1 MPQVLTTV
9 YQGSAV
15 SGSVTRT
22 AAEKVAHNIGA
33 THYEWSI
40 AKLVEDYVAIINGT
54 TPSDELNWDRDDLTL
69 QNIQARSRAPGIWMI
84 ANRYNKQTE
93 ELKAYITKEIE
104 IAVPKAKFDTE
115 ESFDQLLS
123 TTYNGKK
130 SSLLVSS
137 VIKKNS
143 ISVTGLTPGY
153 LKLFTITYDEN
164 GINAEYSVPKA
175 MLPPINQV
183 LLDIML
189 SYKSNLNNDLPK
201 EFRIID
207 KGNERTI
214 SYVDITKMRK
224 VIYKM
229 LLLIGKNN
237 CWNQDCNCPLINWK
251 IHQVFPKSPE

>member
-1 MPQVLTTV
+1 MKRKSLFT
-9 YQGSAV
+9 
-15 SGSVTRT
+15 
-22 AAEKVAHNIGA
+22 
-33 THYEWSI
+33 
-40 AKLVEDYVAIINGT
+40 AIIFSLLSLLCACSST
-54 TPSDELNWDRDDLTL
+54 EQKKSDEV
-69 QNIQARSRAPGIWMI
+69 
-84 ANRYNKQTE
+84 
-93 ELKAYITKEIE
+93 KAYITKEIE
-104 IAVPKAKFDTE
+104 ISVPKAHFDTE

-137 VIKKNS
+137 VMSKNS

-153 LKLFTITYDEN
+153 LKLFTLTYDEN
-164 GINAEYSVPKA
+164 GINAEYSIPKS
-175 MLPPINQV
+175 MLPPVNQV

-224 VIYKM
+224 VIYKIEYKSM
-229 LLLIGKNN
+229 NDKRLPNKI
-237 CWNQDCNCPLINWK
+237 INFEFNYTINFK
-251 IHQVFPKSPE
+251 YL

>member
-1 MPQVLTTV
+1 MNRNHLF
-9 YQGSAV
+9 S
-15 SGSVTRT
+15 
-22 AAEKVAHNIGA
+22 
-33 THYEWSI
+33 
-40 AKLVEDYVAIINGT
+40 AIIF
-54 TPSDELNWDRDDLTL
+54 SLLSL
-69 QNIQARSRAPGIWMI
+69 LVACSS
-84 ANRYNKQTE
+84 TE
-93 ELKAYITKEIE
+93 QKKTDELKAYITKEIE
-104 IAVPKAKFDTE
+104 ISVPKAKFDTE

-153 LKLFTITYDEN
+153 LKLFTLTYDES

-189 SYKSNLNNDLPK
+189 SYKNDLNHDLPK

-224 VIYKM
+224 VIYKIEYKSM
-229 LLLIGKNN
+229 NGKRLPNKI
-237 CWNQDCNCPLINWK
+237 INFEFNYTINFK
-251 IHQVFPKSPE
+251 YV

>member
-1 MPQVLTTV
+1 MNRNHLF
-9 YQGSAV
+9 S
-15 SGSVTRT
+15 
-22 AAEKVAHNIGA
+22 
-33 THYEWSI
+33 
-40 AKLVEDYVAIINGT
+40 AIIF
-54 TPSDELNWDRDDLTL
+54 SLLSL
-69 QNIQARSRAPGIWMI
+69 LVACSS
-84 ANRYNKQTE
+84 TE
-93 ELKAYITKEIE
+93 QKKTDELKAYITKEIE
-104 IAVPKAKFDTE
+104 ISVPKAKFDTE

-153 LKLFTITYDEN
+153 LKLFTLTYDES

-189 SYKSNLNNDLPK
+189 SYKNDLNHDLPK

-224 VIYKM
+224 VIYKIESKSM
-229 LLLIGKNN
+229 NGKRLPNKI
-237 CWNQDCNCPLINWK
+237 INFEFNYTINFK
-251 IHQVFPKSPE
+251 YV

>member
-1 MPQVLTTV
+1 MNRNHLF
-9 YQGSAV
+9 S
-15 SGSVTRT
+15 
-22 AAEKVAHNIGA
+22 
-33 THYEWSI
+33 
-40 AKLVEDYVAIINGT
+40 AIIF
-54 TPSDELNWDRDDLTL
+54 SLLSL
-69 QNIQARSRAPGIWMI
+69 LVACSS
-84 ANRYNKQTE
+84 TE
-93 ELKAYITKEIE
+93 QKKTDELKAYITKEIE
-104 IAVPKAKFDTE
+104 ISVPKAKFDTE

-224 VIYKM
+224 VIYKIEYKSM
-229 LLLIGKNN
+229 NGKRLPNKI
-237 CWNQDCNCPLINWK
+237 INFEFNYTINFK
-251 IHQVFPKSPE
+251 YV

>member
-1 MPQVLTTV
+1 MNRNHLF
-9 YQGSAV
+9 S
-15 SGSVTRT
+15 
-22 AAEKVAHNIGA
+22 
-33 THYEWSI
+33 
-40 AKLVEDYVAIINGT
+40 AIIFSLLSLLVACSST
-54 TPSDELNWDRDDLTL
+54 E
-69 QNIQARSRAPGIWMI
+69 Q
-84 ANRYNKQTE
+84 KQTE

-224 VIYKM
+224 VIYKIEYKSM
-229 LLLIGKNN
+229 NGKRLPNKI
-237 CWNQDCNCPLINWK
+237 INFEFNYTINFK
-251 IHQVFPKSPE
+251 YV

>member
-1 MPQVLTTV
+1 MKRKSLFT
-9 YQGSAV
+9 AV
-15 SGSVTRT
+15 IFSLMSLLCACSSTEQKKT
-22 AAEKVAHNIGA
+22 
-33 THYEWSI
+33 
-40 AKLVEDYVAIINGT
+40 
-54 TPSDELNWDRDDLTL
+54 DEV
-69 QNIQARSRAPGIWMI
+69 
-84 ANRYNKQTE
+84 
-93 ELKAYITKEIE
+93 KAYITKEIE
-104 IAVPKAKFDTE
+104 ISVPKAQFDTE

-153 LKLFTITYDEN
+153 LKLFTLTYDEN
-164 GINAEYSVPKA
+164 GINAEYSVPKS
-175 MLPPINQV
+175 MLPPVNQV

-224 VIYKM
+224 VIYKIEYKSM
-229 LLLIGKNN
+229 NDKRLPNKI
-237 CWNQDCNCPLINWK
+237 INFEFNYTINFK
-251 IHQVFPKSPE
+251 YL

>member
-1 MPQVLTTV
+1 MNRNHLF
-9 YQGSAV
+9 S
-15 SGSVTRT
+15 
-22 AAEKVAHNIGA
+22 
-33 THYEWSI
+33 
-40 AKLVEDYVAIINGT
+40 AIIF
-54 TPSDELNWDRDDLTL
+54 SLLSL
-69 QNIQARSRAPGIWMI
+69 LVACSS
-84 ANRYNKQTE
+84 TE
-93 ELKAYITKEIE
+93 QKKTDELKAYITKEIE
-104 IAVPKAKFDTE
+104 ISVPKAKFDTE

-153 LKLFTITYDEN
+153 LKLFTLTYDES

-189 SYKSNLNNDLPK
+189 SYKNDLNHDLPK

-224 VIYKM
+224 VIYKIEYKSM
-229 LLLIGKNN
+229 NGKRLPNKI
-237 CWNQDCNCPLINWK
+237 INFEFNYTINFK
-251 IHQVFPKSPE
+251 YG

>member
-1 MPQVLTTV
+1 MNRNHLF
-9 YQGSAV
+9 S
-15 SGSVTRT
+15 
-22 AAEKVAHNIGA
+22 
-33 THYEWSI
+33 
-40 AKLVEDYVAIINGT
+40 AIIF
-54 TPSDELNWDRDDLTL
+54 SLLSL
-69 QNIQARSRAPGIWMI
+69 LVACSS
-84 ANRYNKQTE
+84 TE
-93 ELKAYITKEIE
+93 QKKTDELKAYITKEIE
-104 IAVPKAKFDTE
+104 ISVPKAKFDTE

-130 SSLLVSS
+130 TSLLVSS

-153 LKLFTITYDEN
+153 LKLFTLTYDES

-189 SYKSNLNNDLPK
+189 SYKNNLNHDLPK

-224 VIYKM
+224 VIYKIEYKSM
-229 LLLIGKNN
+229 NGKRLPNKI
-237 CWNQDCNCPLINWK
+237 INFEFNYTINFK
-251 IHQVFPKSPE
+251 YV

>member
-1 MPQVLTTV
+1 MNRNHLF
-9 YQGSAV
+9 S
-15 SGSVTRT
+15 
-22 AAEKVAHNIGA
+22 
-33 THYEWSI
+33 
-40 AKLVEDYVAIINGT
+40 AIIF
-54 TPSDELNWDRDDLTL
+54 SLLSL
-69 QNIQARSRAPGIWMI
+69 LVACSS
-84 ANRYNKQTE
+84 TE
-93 ELKAYITKEIE
+93 QKKTDELKAYITKEIE
-104 IAVPKAKFDTE
+104 ISVPKAKFDTE

-153 LKLFTITYDEN
+153 LKLFTLTYDES
-164 GINAEYSVPKA
+164 GINEEYSVPKA

-189 SYKSNLNNDLPK
+189 SYKNDLNHDLPK

-224 VIYKM
+224 VIYKIEYKSM
-229 LLLIGKNN
+229 NGKRLPNKI
-237 CWNQDCNCPLINWK
+237 INFEFNYTINFK
-251 IHQVFPKSPE
+251 YV

>member
-1 MPQVLTTV
+1 MNRNHLF
-9 YQGSAV
+9 S
-15 SGSVTRT
+15 
-22 AAEKVAHNIGA
+22 
-33 THYEWSI
+33 
-40 AKLVEDYVAIINGT
+40 AIIF
-54 TPSDELNWDRDDLTL
+54 SLLSL
-69 QNIQARSRAPGIWMI
+69 LVACSS
-84 ANRYNKQTE
+84 TE
-93 ELKAYITKEIE
+93 QKKTDELKAYITKEIE
-104 IAVPKAKFDTE
+104 ISVPKAKFDTE
-115 ESFDQLLS
+115 ESFDQVLS

-153 LKLFTITYDEN
+153 LKLFTLTYDES

-189 SYKSNLNNDLPK
+189 SYKNDLNHDLPK

-224 VIYKM
+224 VIYKIEYKSM
-229 LLLIGKNN
+229 NGKRLPNKI
-237 CWNQDCNCPLINWK
+237 INFEFNYTINFK
-251 IHQVFPKSPE
+251 YV

>member
-1 MPQVLTTV
+1 M
-9 YQGSAV
+9 
-15 SGSVTRT
+15 
-22 AAEKVAHNIGA
+22 NIN
-33 THYEWSI
+33 HLFS
-40 AKLVEDYVAIINGT
+40 AIIF
-54 TPSDELNWDRDDLTL
+54 SLLSL
-69 QNIQARSRAPGIWMI
+69 LVACSS
-84 ANRYNKQTE
+84 TE
-93 ELKAYITKEIE
+93 QKKTDELKAYITKEIE
-104 IAVPKAKFDTE
+104 ISVPKAKFDTE

-153 LKLFTITYDEN
+153 LKLFTLTYDES

-189 SYKSNLNNDLPK
+189 SYKNNLNHDLPK

-224 VIYKM
+224 VIYKIEYKSM
-229 LLLIGKNN
+229 NGKRLPNKI
-237 CWNQDCNCPLINWK
+237 INFEFNYTINFK
-251 IHQVFPKSPE
+251 YV

>member
-1 MPQVLTTV
+1 MKRKHLFT
-9 YQGSAV
+9 
-15 SGSVTRT
+15 
-22 AAEKVAHNIGA
+22 
-33 THYEWSI
+33 
-40 AKLVEDYVAIINGT
+40 AIIFSLLSLLVACSST
-54 TPSDELNWDRDDLTL
+54 E
-69 QNIQARSRAPGIWMI
+69 Q
-84 ANRYNKQTE
+84 KQTE

-143 ISVTGLTPGY
+143 ISVTGLTQGY

-224 VIYKM
+224 VIYKIEYKSM
-229 LLLIGKNN
+229 NGKRLPNKI
-237 CWNQDCNCPLINWK
+237 INFEFNYTINFK
-251 IHQVFPKSPE
+251 YV

>member
-1 MPQVLTTV
+1 MNRNHLF
-9 YQGSAV
+9 S
-15 SGSVTRT
+15 
-22 AAEKVAHNIGA
+22 
-33 THYEWSI
+33 
-40 AKLVEDYVAIINGT
+40 AIIF
-54 TPSDELNWDRDDLTL
+54 SLLSL
-69 QNIQARSRAPGIWMI
+69 LVACSS
-84 ANRYNKQTE
+84 TE
-93 ELKAYITKEIE
+93 QKKTDELKAYITKEIE
-104 IAVPKAKFDTE
+104 ISVPKAKFDTE

-153 LKLFTITYDEN
+153 LKLFTLTYDES

-189 SYKSNLNNDLPK
+189 SYKNNLNHDLPK

-214 SYVDITKMRK
+214 SYTDITKMRK
-224 VIYKM
+224 VIYKIEYKSM
-229 LLLIGKNN
+229 NGKRLPNKI
-237 CWNQDCNCPLINWK
+237 INFEFNYTINFK
-251 IHQVFPKSPE
+251 YV

>member
-1 MPQVLTTV
+1 MNRNHLF
-9 YQGSAV
+9 S
-15 SGSVTRT
+15 
-22 AAEKVAHNIGA
+22 
-33 THYEWSI
+33 
-40 AKLVEDYVAIINGT
+40 AIIF
-54 TPSDELNWDRDDLTL
+54 SLLSL
-69 QNIQARSRAPGIWMI
+69 LVACSS
-84 ANRYNKQTE
+84 TE
-93 ELKAYITKEIE
+93 QKKTDELKAYITKEIE
-104 IAVPKAKFDTE
+104 ISVPKAKFDTE

-153 LKLFTITYDEN
+153 LKLFTLTYDES
-164 GINAEYSVPKA
+164 GINAEYSVPKP

-189 SYKSNLNNDLPK
+189 SYKNNLNHDLPK

-224 VIYKM
+224 VIYKIEYKSM
-229 LLLIGKNN
+229 NGKRLPNKI
-237 CWNQDCNCPLINWK
+237 INFEFNYTINFK
-251 IHQVFPKSPE
+251 YV

>member
-1 MPQVLTTV
+1 MNRNHLF
-9 YQGSAV
+9 S
-15 SGSVTRT
+15 
-22 AAEKVAHNIGA
+22 
-33 THYEWSI
+33 
-40 AKLVEDYVAIINGT
+40 AIIFSLLSLLVACSSAEQKKT
-54 TPSDELNWDRDDLTL
+54 D
-69 QNIQARSRAPGIWMI
+69 
-84 ANRYNKQTE
+84 

-104 IAVPKAKFDTE
+104 ISVPKAKFDTE

-153 LKLFTITYDEN
+153 LKLFTLTYDES

-189 SYKSNLNNDLPK
+189 SYKNNLNHDLPK

-224 VIYKM
+224 VIYKIEYKSM
-229 LLLIGKNN
+229 NGKRLPNKI
-237 CWNQDCNCPLINWK
+237 INFEFNYTINFK
-251 IHQVFPKSPE
+251 YV

>member
-1 MPQVLTTV
+1 MNRNHLF
-9 YQGSAV
+9 S
-15 SGSVTRT
+15 
-22 AAEKVAHNIGA
+22 
-33 THYEWSI
+33 
-40 AKLVEDYVAIINGT
+40 AIIF
-54 TPSDELNWDRDDLTL
+54 SLLSL
-69 QNIQARSRAPGIWMI
+69 LVACSS
-84 ANRYNKQTE
+84 TE
-93 ELKAYITKEIE
+93 QKKTDELKAYITKEIE
-104 IAVPKAKFDTE
+104 ISVPKAKFDTE

-153 LKLFTITYDEN
+153 LKLFTLTYDES
-164 GINAEYSVPKA
+164 GINAEYSVPKV

-189 SYKSNLNNDLPK
+189 SYKNNLNHDLPK

-224 VIYKM
+224 VIYKIEYKSM
-229 LLLIGKNN
+229 NGKRLPNKI
-237 CWNQDCNCPLINWK
+237 INFEFNYTINFK
-251 IHQVFPKSPE
+251 YV

>member
-1 MPQVLTTV
+1 MNRNHLF
-9 YQGSAV
+9 S
-15 SGSVTRT
+15 
-22 AAEKVAHNIGA
+22 
-33 THYEWSI
+33 
-40 AKLVEDYVAIINGT
+40 AIIFSLLSLLVACSSAEQKKT
-54 TPSDELNWDRDDLTL
+54 D
-69 QNIQARSRAPGIWMI
+69 
-84 ANRYNKQTE
+84 

-104 IAVPKAKFDTE
+104 ISVPKAKFDTE

-153 LKLFTITYDEN
+153 LKLFTLTYDES

-189 SYKSNLNNDLPK
+189 SYKNNLNHDLPK

-214 SYVDITKMRK
+214 SYVNITKMRK
-224 VIYKM
+224 VIYKIEYKSM
-229 LLLIGKNN
+229 NGKRLPNKI
-237 CWNQDCNCPLINWK
+237 INFEFNYTINFK
-251 IHQVFPKSPE
+251 YV

>member
-1 MPQVLTTV
+1 MNRNHLF
-9 YQGSAV
+9 S
-15 SGSVTRT
+15 
-22 AAEKVAHNIGA
+22 
-33 THYEWSI
+33 
-40 AKLVEDYVAIINGT
+40 AIIF
-54 TPSDELNWDRDDLTL
+54 SLLSL
-69 QNIQARSRAPGIWMI
+69 LVACSS
-84 ANRYNKQTE
+84 TE
-93 ELKAYITKEIE
+93 QKKTDELKAYITKEIE
-104 IAVPKAKFDTE
+104 ISVPKAKFDTE

-130 SSLLVSS
+130 TSLLVSS

-153 LKLFTITYDEN
+153 LKLFTLTYDES

-189 SYKSNLNNDLPK
+189 SYKNDLNHDLPK

-224 VIYKM
+224 VIYKIEYKSM
-229 LLLIGKNN
+229 NGKRLPNKI
-237 CWNQDCNCPLINWK
+237 INFEFNYTINFK
-251 IHQVFPKSPE
+251 YV

>member
-1 MPQVLTTV
+1 MNRNHLF
-9 YQGSAV
+9 S
-15 SGSVTRT
+15 
-22 AAEKVAHNIGA
+22 
-33 THYEWSI
+33 
-40 AKLVEDYVAIINGT
+40 AIIF
-54 TPSDELNWDRDDLTL
+54 SLLSL
-69 QNIQARSRAPGIWMI
+69 LVACSS
-84 ANRYNKQTE
+84 TE
-93 ELKAYITKEIE
+93 QKKTDELKAYITKEIE
-104 IAVPKAKFDTE
+104 ISVPKAKFDTE

-153 LKLFTITYDEN
+153 LKLFTLTYDES

-214 SYVDITKMRK
+214 SYADITKMRK
-224 VIYKM
+224 VIYKIEYKSM
-229 LLLIGKNN
+229 NGKRLPNKI
-237 CWNQDCNCPLINWK
+237 INFEFNYTINFK
-251 IHQVFPKSPE
+251 YV